1 MLNIDNN
8 TNIDYATGYVDSLGD
23 VLDMLQDLSYKDGES
38 AELYKLKER
47 LREYISN
54 AEDVLNEM

>member
-8 TNIDYATGYVDSLGD
+8 TNIDYATGYVDSLSD